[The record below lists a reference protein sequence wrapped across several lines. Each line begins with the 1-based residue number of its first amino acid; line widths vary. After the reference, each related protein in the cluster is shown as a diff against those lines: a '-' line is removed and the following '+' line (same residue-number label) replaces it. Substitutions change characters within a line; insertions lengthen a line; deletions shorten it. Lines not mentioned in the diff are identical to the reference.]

1 MVNMT
6 LAIPS
11 ELKTQMDEF
20 SEINWSEVARRA
32 FKEKIKDLRFLKEFK
47 SKSKLTEEDAISLG
61 RKVNKSLRKI
71 YKSGS

>member
-6 LAIPS
+6 LSVPT

-32 FKEKIKDLRFLKEFK
+32 FKEKVKDLRFLKEFK
-47 SKSKLTEEDAISLG
+47 SKSKLTEEDAIALG

-71 YKSGS
+71 YK